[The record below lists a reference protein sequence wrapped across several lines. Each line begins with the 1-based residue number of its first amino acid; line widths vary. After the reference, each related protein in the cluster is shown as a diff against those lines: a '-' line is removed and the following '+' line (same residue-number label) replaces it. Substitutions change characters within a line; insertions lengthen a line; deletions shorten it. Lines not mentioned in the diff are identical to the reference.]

1 MLKVNIC
8 LTDLLN
14 CANIFT
20 LLSSLVKVLQRDY
33 TDLNKT
39 HLQQCLRVE
48 NMESNIKKQEKLLTS
63 KDEENAALEKVLLW
77 VLGVAGVSM
86 MVTGVMVLT
95 PGNNSGKM
103 EANTRASGR
112 QEDVCLTPECAVAGE
127 LICQQLL

>member
-39 HLQQCLRVE
+39 HLQQCLRVK

-63 KDEENAALEKVLLW
+63 KDEENAALEKVLR
-77 VLGVAGVSM
+77 
-86 MVTGVMVLT
+86 
-95 PGNNSGKM
+95 
-103 EANTRASGR
+103 E
-112 QEDVCLTPECAVAGE
+112 
-127 LICQQLL
+127 QQVIIKLALKRIFPTVETLKLCPVRS